1 MVRNRETNLGKTL
14 QNGGSKGPPVEFYM
28 VLPALVIIA
37 AISLFP
43 FFYLIWLSLMKY
55 PMIQM
60 SAIKFVG
67 FRNWIRLFQDENIRT
82 YWWVTVKYA
91 GIALS
96 VEIILGITVA
106 IFLSKIR
113 LFQELLTTIIIAP
126 LFFAP
131 VLVGL
136 IGRFIYHDSYGIY
149 THFFH
154 SLGLFR
160 EMSLFGTPHTALP
173 ILISLDVWEW
183 TPLVI
188 LIFLAGLKS
197 LPQAPYEAAVVDG
210 ATEWKMLWKITL
222 PLLKPVIFVALI
234 IRTMDLLR
242 YYTKFLV
249 TTRGGPANST
259 KIVSIGIYDMA
270 FQAYRMGYAAT
281 ITLTML
287 FLTII
292 LGNVFVKFFVS
303 AQEA

>member
-1 MVRNRETNLGKTL
+1 MVRNRETNWGKSL
-14 QNGGSKGPPVEFYM
+14 QKGGSKGPPVEFYM

-106 IFLSKIR
+106 LFLSKIR

-154 SLGLFR
+154 SIGLFR

>member
-1 MVRNRETNLGKTL
+1 MARNRETNLGKTL
-14 QNGGSKGPPVEFYM
+14 QKGGSKGPSVEFYM

-60 SAIKFVG
+60 SEIKFVG
-67 FRNWIRLFQDENIRT
+67 FRNWLRLFQDENIRT
-82 YWWVTVKYA
+82 YWWVTIKYA
-91 GIALS
+91 GISLF
-96 VEIILGITVA
+96 VEISLGITVA
-106 IFLSKIR
+106 LFLSKIR

-154 SLGLFR
+154 SLGLFS
-160 EMSLFGTPHTALP
+160 EMSLFGTPRTALP

-234 IRTMDLLR
+234 IRTMDLMR
-242 YYTKFLV
+242 YFTKFLV
-249 TTRGGPANST
+249 TTRGGPANTT

-287 FLTII
+287 FFTII
-292 LGNVFVKFFVS
+292 LGNVFVKFLVS
-303 AQEA
+303 KEA

>member
-1 MVRNRETNLGKTL
+1 MARNRETNLGKTL
-14 QNGGSKGPPVEFYM
+14 QKGGSKGPSVEFYM

-60 SAIKFVG
+60 SEIKFVG
-67 FRNWIRLFQDENIRT
+67 FRNWLRLFQDENIRT
-82 YWWVTVKYA
+82 YWWVTIKYA
-91 GIALS
+91 GISLF
-96 VEIILGITVA
+96 VEISLGITVA
-106 IFLSKIR
+106 LFLSKIR
-113 LFQELLTTIIIAP
+113 FFQELLTTIIIAP

-154 SLGLFR
+154 SLGLFS
-160 EMSLFGTPHTALP
+160 EMSLFGTPRTALP

-234 IRTMDLLR
+234 IRTMDLMR
-242 YYTKFLV
+242 YFTKFLV
-249 TTRGGPANST
+249 TTRGGPANTT

-287 FLTII
+287 FFTII
-292 LGNVFVKFFVS
+292 LGNVFVKFLVS
-303 AQEA
+303 KEA